1 MLQLSKYKIL
11 FQTYKQLHLF
21 TPVFTV
27 IIMLT
32 QDPRDNNILM
42 HCEEWQKKKKLNEA
56 QEIDIFDIQLNS
68 QNQ

>member
-42 HCEEWQKKKKLNEA
+42 HCEEWQKKKIKRSPRN
-56 QEIDIFDIQLNS
+56 
-68 QNQ
+68 